1 MFLPVGPHEIGLACR
16 YKAGP
21 HVRSTDE
28 GGHADA
34 ILPRGVP
41 VGYYARTRRD
51 RRLAIVAPG
60 MVRDAAALL
69 RDRPEYMRA
78 AEARARRCPTTFAIL
93 DVGEERARLFT
104 AEWVRIAA
112 RPPLFLAVGGN
123 CAQVIAAALE
133 AIGALPR
140 RVLRPGSPDALFRA
154 VLAAHPT
161 ARVATGFAEFTPD
174 ESGGFRIALEDAASP
189 AAARAA

>member
-1 MFLPVGPHEIGLACR
+1 MDLVVHAWEVGIACR

-78 AEARARRCPTTFAIL
+78 GEARGRNCLTTFAVL
-93 DVGEERARLFT
+93 DVGEARAAAF
-104 AEWVRIAA
+104 AAAWEAIAA
-112 RPPLFLAVGGN
+112 DPPLFVAVGGN
-123 CAQVIAAALE
+123 CAQVITRALE
-133 AIGALPR
+133 GIGALPR
-140 RVLRPGSPDALFRA
+140 GWLRPGSPDALFRA
-154 VLAAHPT
+154 VVAAHPG
-161 ARVATGFAEFTPD
+161 ARIATGFAEFTPD
-174 ESGGFRIALEDAASP
+174 GSGGYGIRLENAVGARLPVAA
-189 AAARAA
+189 